1 MAVKEEKNTLPTFDM
16 NTKLNDGEYTA
27 TVDGQEGP
35 MTVKTTIADGK
46 IAAVEIVEQ
55 HESSFTADAQEKI
68 PAQIVE
74 SNSLDVDSVSGASL
88 TSGRI
93 VSAVKDCL
101 EQASK

>member
-1 MAVKEEKNTLPTFDM
+1 
-16 NTKLNDGEYTA
+16 
-27 TVDGQEGP
+27 

-46 IAAVEIVEQ
+46 ISAVEIVEQ
-55 HESSFTADAQEKI
+55 HESSFTADAQETI
-68 PAQIVE
+68 PAKIVE
-74 SNSLDVDSVSGASL
+74 SNSLDVDSVAGASL